1 MHSLS
6 SGVSRIA
13 SPMKKPLLRILWCDR
28 VAPLGKP
35 VVPEV
40 NWMLIG
46 SSNCSFGASAPIHSA
61 SAARPRAN
69 LGEAE
74 GSRMPTVAQED
85 DRAKRR
91 QPRRLQPARLR
102 LAEFRRQFAE
112 NADIV

>member
-40 NWMLIG
+40 NWTLIG
-46 SSNCSFGASAPIHSA
+46 SSNCSCGASAAMRSA
-61 SAARPRAN
+61 SAAPHD

-85 DRAKRR
+85 DRAQRR
-91 QPRRLQPARLR
+91 QPRRLQLARLR
-102 LAEFRRQFAE
+102 LAELRR
-112 NADIV
+112 